1 MKKRSIPCSPLA
13 KKCLIYGFFA
23 VICNLTFIFFLAF
36 NDSAP
41 PYILV
46 HKFAHLLE
54 YPIMT
59 VAILVG
65 GALILDYIEKE
76 NENKK

>member
-1 MKKRSIPCSPLA
+1 MKQLSIPYSPLA
-13 KKCLIYGFFA
+13 QKCLIYGFFA

-41 PYILV
+41 SYILV
-46 HKFAHLLE
+46 HKFAHMLE

-59 VAILVG
+59 VAILMG

-76 NENKK
+76 KEDKK